1 MSETLDLSNL
11 ISSRLKKSKITV
23 SIGDTIEHEFRF
35 KDKGQIV
42 KYRETL
48 TVLGEEGEM
57 FTLKNT
63 DNTPQMFPVRSYS
76 TDGTFKLPKEY
87 ISKYAKKIG

>member
-1 MSETLDLSNL
+1 
-11 ISSRLKKSKITV
+11 
-23 SIGDTIEHEFRF
+23 
-35 KDKGQIV
+35 
-42 KYRETL
+42 
-48 TVLGEEGEM
+48 M

-63 DNTPQMFPVRSYS
+63 DNTPQMFPARSYS